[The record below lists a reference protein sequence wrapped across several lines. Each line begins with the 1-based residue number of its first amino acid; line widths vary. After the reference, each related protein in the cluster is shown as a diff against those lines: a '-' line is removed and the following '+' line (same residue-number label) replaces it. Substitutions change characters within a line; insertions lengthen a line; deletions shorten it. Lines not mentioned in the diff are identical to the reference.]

1 MDGKNLH
8 ILVIDDDPG
17 TREALVAILDRAGY
31 RITSLAGSA
40 AEIAGACSRRGYQV
54 AVVDYRLPHD
64 NGLEVARQLKQAM
77 PDCRIILISSE
88 LPPPQKR
95 GRVAGLVDRFL
106 AKPFSKEAILE
117 AVTQLCQTRTP

>member
-1 MDGKNLH
+1 MDGMNLR

-31 RITSLAGSA
+31 RITSLAGGD
-40 AEIAGACSRRGYQV
+40 AEIEAACRSRGYQV
-54 AVVDYRLPHD
+54 AVVDYRLPHHD
-64 NGLEVARQLKQAM
+64 GLEVARQLKQSM

-88 LPPPQKR
+88 LPPPQEI
-95 GRVAGLVDRFL
+95 GGDPGLVDRFL

-117 AVTQLCQTRTP
+117 AVTQLRHTGAP

>member
-1 MDGKNLH
+1 MELQ

-40 AEIAGACSRRGYQV
+40 EQIEAACHSRDYRV
-54 AVVDYRLPHD
+54 AVVDYHLPHH
-64 NGLEVARQLKQAM
+64 NGLEVARRLKESM
-77 PDCRIILISSE
+77 PDCRILLISSE
-88 LPPPQKR
+88 LPSLQLSED
-95 GRVAGLVDRFL
+95 AELVDLFL

-117 AVTQLCQTRTP
+117 AVTQLCRTEAL

>member
-1 MDGKNLH
+1 MELR

-40 AEIAGACSRRGYQV
+40 AQIEAACHSRGYQV
-54 AVVDYRLPHD
+54 AVVDYHLPHH
-64 NGLEVARQLKQAM
+64 NGLEVARRLKEAM
-77 PDCRIILISSE
+77 PDCRILLISAE
-88 LPPPQKR
+88 LPTLQKSSED
-95 GRVAGLVDRFL
+95 AQLVDRFL

-117 AVTQLCQTRTP
+117 AVTQLCQAGAS